1 MKDDPIY
8 AAQPDELRQALCRI
22 TFLGEQTK
30 LVPSVLLLTHWSIAR
45 SAPSAQH
52 ANDRASV
59 PVLCTPEE
67 MSAVLAAMQQFDDGL
82 PQNTDEAMVG
92 VLFQRTSQ
100 RKAVVGE
107 TTLARDRAKAFL
119 EAVQSAIDD
128 RNTSGRAALER
139 MRLQIRP

>member
-8 AAQPDELRQALCRI
+8 AAAPDDLRQALCRI

-45 SAPSAQH
+45 NAPSAQH
-52 ANDRASV
+52 ANDRAPV

-67 MSAVLAAMQQFDDGL
+67 MSGVLEAMRQFDDGL
-82 PQNTDEAMVG
+82 RLNAEEGMVG

-100 RKAVVGE
+100 RSAVVGE
-107 TTLARDRAKAFL
+107 TTLAREGAKAFL

-128 RNTSGRAALER
+128 RNKSGRDALER